1 MRHQKVD
8 LRGIHMGYI
17 FDIRKKLG
25 HDPIILTGAGVV
37 LVNDKKEILLGR
49 RADNGYW
56 AYPA

>member
-1 MRHQKVD
+1 
-8 LRGIHMGYI
+8 MGYI